1 MVPTPP
7 KIRRCSVFSSRGL
20 LALDCWE
27 HWRLRSLRIISCG
40 VFSGET
46 RVATFR
52 CPPRRWCTNVT
63 WITKVASELGKVI
76 IIQVDEIVD
85 CTSPSD
91 FNFQLS
97 TDSLASCFLPHV
109 RLPRWPNKC
118 RCSCWRCPSWW
129 GWGVHSLLTYSVP
142 VKNRCLLPNFKR
154 SKLILWM
161 DKSDKALSKSILWK
175 VTPSTTCESQYQ
187 LFLFLSCS

>member
-1 MVPTPP
+1 M
-7 KIRRCSVFSSRGL
+7 GL
-20 LALDCWE
+20 L
-27 HWRLRSLRIISCG
+27 RRN
-40 VFSGET
+40 SG
-46 RVATFR
+46 
-52 CPPRRWCTNVT
+52 CYLSMSPRRWCTNVT

-161 DKSDKALSKSILWK
+161 DKSDKALSKASYGKSLHLQLANLNINCFCFSLVPSPPISNLILWW
-175 VTPSTTCESQYQ
+175 
-187 LFLFLSCS
+187 